1 MYFVWGQNQ
10 LPTEEKETE
19 EGKKNKS
26 RVYIGPIWANAQRKE
41 EDTGNQNPPPKKEKK
56 NVSFLVLLTCSFSP
70 LPTFEFLKLELCPSL
85 RVGNNNERRTKSK
98 ASIGKI

>member
-26 RVYIGPIWANAQRKE
+26 RVYIGPI
-41 EDTGNQNPPPKKEKK
+41 
-56 NVSFLVLLTCSFSP
+56 
-70 LPTFEFLKLELCPSL
+70 
-85 RVGNNNERRTKSK
+85 
-98 ASIGKI
+98 